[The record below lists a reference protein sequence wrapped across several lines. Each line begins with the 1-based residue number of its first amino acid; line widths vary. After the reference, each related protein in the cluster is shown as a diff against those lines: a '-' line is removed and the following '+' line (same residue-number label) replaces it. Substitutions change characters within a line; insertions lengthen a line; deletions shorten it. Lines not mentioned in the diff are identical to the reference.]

1 MRAYKSKV
9 DLVYENLLSGI
20 ENGVYEP
27 GKRLVISQ
35 LAKDNESSEIPVR
48 EAIRRLES
56 EGRNRLRS
64 VSSLTDEAPRGWA

>member
-48 EAIRRLES
+48 EKAKD
-56 EGRNRLRS
+56 
-64 VSSLTDEAPRGWA
+64 T